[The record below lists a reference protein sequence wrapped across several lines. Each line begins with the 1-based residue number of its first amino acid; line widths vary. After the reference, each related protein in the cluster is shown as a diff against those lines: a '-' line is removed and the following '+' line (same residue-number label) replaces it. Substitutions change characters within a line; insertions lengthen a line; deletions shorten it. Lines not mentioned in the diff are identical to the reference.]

1 MACNYWVS
9 NSVTSFNDS
18 CLPAETTFPS
28 ITKAGKLNILYS
40 MIFNKS
46 SSFTK
51 VASLP
56 NSAIACW
63 VVSYKFPLSDSF
75 KMNNIYNRSS

>member
-1 MACNYWVS
+1 MDFLKQVS
-9 NSVTSFNDS
+9 IEIY
-18 CLPAETTFPS
+18 PEGGAETTFPS
-28 ITKAGKLNILYS
+28 ITKAGRLNILYS

-56 NSAIACW
+56 NSYSLEKYRLRHFT
-63 VVSYKFPLSDSF
+63 V
-75 KMNNIYNRSS
+75 RS